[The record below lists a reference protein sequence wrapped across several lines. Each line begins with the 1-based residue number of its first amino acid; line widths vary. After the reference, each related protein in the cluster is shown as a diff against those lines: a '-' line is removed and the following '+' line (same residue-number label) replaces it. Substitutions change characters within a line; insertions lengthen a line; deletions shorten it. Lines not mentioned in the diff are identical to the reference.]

1 MSNYNPYSLQGKT
14 ILVTGASSGI
24 GRATAIECSKLGAC
38 VIALGRNEQRL
49 EDLRNILSTE
59 YDVAHQVLQIELTN
73 QQQVEDL
80 VAELPVIDGL
90 VNCAGIGSTWLFQ
103 SLTRDKLNQIF
114 DVNFFSP
121 VELSRLILKKKKIS
135 RGGSIVFISSIDGP
149 INTHIANS
157 SYGATKAALA
167 AIARGMAVELASKQI
182 RVNYVM
188 PGQTETPLIHND
200 SITEEQLAV
209 DMAKYPLKRYGR
221 PEEIAFGVI
230 YFLSDASTFTT
241 GAGLVIDGGFTLI

>member
-1 MSNYNPYSLQGKT
+1 MKKNPFSLEGKT

-24 GRATAIECSKLGAC
+24 GKATAIECSNLGAN

-49 EDLRNILSTE
+49 EEVKKSLCTE
-59 YDVAHQVLQIELTN
+59 YIASHQVLKVELTD
-73 QQQVEDL
+73 QEQVESL
-80 VAELPVIDGL
+80 VAGLPQLDGL
-90 VNCAGIGSTWLFQ
+90 VNCAGISTTWLFQ
-103 SLTRDKLNQIF
+103 SLTREKLNKVF

-121 VELSRLILKKKKIS
+121 VELSRLILKKKKMNK
-135 RGGSIVFISSIDGP
+135 GGSIVFISSIDGP
-149 INTHIANS
+149 INSHIANS

-167 AIARGMAVELASKQI
+167 AIARGMAVELAPKNI

-200 SITEEQLAV
+200 SITEEQLAL

-221 PEEIAFGVI
+221 PEEIAYGVI
-230 YFLSDASTFTT
+230 YLLSDASTFTT